1 MKTLNELV
9 EQTFDLQDKLN
20 SVVNPNWKT
29 AQYPWYR
36 AAWVEAAE
44 LMDHVKYKW
53 WKNVNDPIDQEQAL
67 LELVDIYHFLV
78 SDLIVHNISP
88 AAITSTYNRLK
99 NIVVKDKED
108 QLLEIE
114 YFVNSCTDSKM
125 ILPMDYCRMLVV
137 LGFKLENVLKWYIG
151 KNCLN
156 IFRQANGYKDGSYV
170 KIWDGKEDNVVL
182 AEFVAPSETVDYDEL
197 YKFLTEQYSKVTK

>member
-1 MKTLNELV
+1 MKSLKELV
-9 EQTFDLQDKLN
+9 EQTFVLQNKLN
-20 SVVNPNWKT
+20 EVVNPNWVK

-44 LMDHVKYKW
+44 LLDHVKYKW
-53 WKNVNDPIDQEQAL
+53 WKNVNDPIDHEQAL

-78 SDLIVHNISP
+78 SDMIVHGISP
-88 AAITSTYNRLK
+88 SAITSTYDRVSYLK
-99 NIVVKDKED
+99 AKDKEE
-108 QLLEIE
+108 QILEIE
-114 YFVNSCTDSKM
+114 YFVNNCTDAKM
-125 ILPMDYCRMLVV
+125 ILPIDYCRMVV
-137 LGFKLENVLKWYIG
+137 MLGFKLENVLKWYIG

-170 KIWDGKEDNVVL
+170 KIWNGKEDNVVL
-182 AEFVAPSETVDYDEL
+182 AEFVAPSEIVDYDEL